1 MRQCILAALAF
12 ICPATAAAAESE
24 VANRNLGINVR
35 QVERVKQ
42 AEAIRNGEPLPDAAP
57 ARKSAGAA
65 KADAPKNASELKIER
80 IDVYASSIEEL
91 AGPEKPA
98 LQRFSERLE
107 ADRKLTPAQVT
118 QMVLG
123 FFLGGPPPEKE
134 LPIDERTRA
143 RVERGG
149 TMLANPRG
157 TLQ

>member
-1 MRQCILAALAF
+1 MLAALAF
-12 ICPATAAAAESE
+12 ICPAAALAVESE
-24 VANRNLGINVR
+24 VANRNLGVNAR

-42 AEAIRNGEPLPDAAP
+42 AEAVRKGEAP
-57 ARKSAGAA
+57 VPEKSVRPAE
-65 KADAPKNASELKIER
+65 APKTASDIKMER

-91 AGPEKPA
+91 SGPEKPA
-98 LQRFSERLE
+98 LQRFADRLE
-107 ADRKLTPAQVT
+107 ADRKLTPAQLT

-134 LPIDERTRA
+134 PPIEERTRD
-143 RVERGG
+143 RVKSGG

>member
-1 MRQCILAALAF
+1 MQLRIFAGLICLQPLLAAAV
-12 ICPATAAAAESE
+12 ESPL
-24 VANRNLGINVR
+24 ANRNLGVNPR
-35 QVERVKQ
+35 QVEQVKR
-42 AEAIRNGEPLPDAAP
+42 AEAVRKGEVPPPAARP
-57 ARKSAGAA
+57 KSAEV
-65 KADAPKNASELKIER
+65 PQSASDLKIER

-91 AGPEKPA
+91 SGPEKPA
-98 LQRFSERLE
+98 LQRFADRLE
-107 ADRKLTPAQVT
+107 ADRKLTPAQLT

>member
-1 MRQCILAALAF
+1 MHLRMLATLAL
-12 ICPATAAAAESE
+12 ICPAMAAAVESQ
-24 VANRNLGINVR
+24 VANRNLGVNVR
-35 QVERVKQ
+35 QVERMKQ
-42 AEAIRNGEPLPDAAP
+42 AEAVRKGEVPAAP
-57 ARKSAGAA
+57 TSGATPV
-65 KADAPKNASELKIER
+65 DAPKTAAQLKIER

-91 AGPEKPA
+91 SGPEKPA
-98 LQRFSERLE
+98 LQRFADRLE
-107 ADRKLTPAQVT
+107 ADRKMTPAQMT
-118 QMVLG
+118 QMVLS

>member
-1 MRQCILAALAF
+1 MFALASG
-12 ICPATAAAAESE
+12 TVWAAQSDI
-24 VANRNLGINVR
+24 ANRNLGVNVR

-42 AEAIRNGEPLPDAAP
+42 AEAVRKGEAP
-57 ARKSAGAA
+57 PANKPAG
-65 KADAPKNASELKIER
+65 KTAPTSASELRIEK
-80 IDVYASSIEEL
+80 IDVYASAIEEL
-91 AGPEKPA
+91 SGPEKPA
-98 LQRFSERLE
+98 LQRFADRLE

-118 QMVLG
+118 QMVLS

-149 TMLANPRG
+149 TMLATPRG

>member
-1 MRQCILAALAF
+1 MQLRLLATVAF
-12 ICPATAAAAESE
+12 ICPAVAAAVESE
-24 VANRNLGINVR
+24 VANRNLGVNVR

-42 AEAIRNGEPLPDAAP
+42 AEAVRKGEAP
-57 ARKSAGAA
+57 VPTKKASTAEAPKSAS
-65 KADAPKNASELKIER
+65 DLKIER

-91 AGPEKPA
+91 SGPEKPP
-98 LQRFSERLE
+98 LQRFADRLE
-107 ADRKLTPAQVT
+107 ADRKLTPAQMT

-123 FFLGGPPPEKE
+123 FFLGGPPPQKE

-149 TMLANPRG
+149 TMLANPPG